1 MSNFHRIST
10 SDRARRGSTLVIM
23 LVCVIG
29 LAGLATAMLALGLS
43 HSKEERG
50 ERQEIHAGYVCQAG
64 LSQAMYQLQ
73 RGLPGAVGTQ
83 ANPQAWGSSSF
94 WVDAQPVTADITR
107 LRATG
112 KEYGSGTS
120 EELVVRAVP
129 NTIWRYGLF
138 GKEDLHMDSNAR
150 VDSYDSTLAGGSYA
164 AQATNGPPS
173 DHYARTH
180 GNVGS
185 NLNVSLDQNAWVHGN
200 VTPGPDHTATITGNA
215 QVTGSTAPSS
225 AQVEMPS
232 ITVPTYANLG
242 TLTVNS
248 NTTIPSGNWTYTTAS
263 IKANKTLTVTGPAN
277 IVMSSLTLNS
287 GSSIV
292 VNPAGGPVTFYIID
306 NFIMNSN
313 STISPTSNKPADV
326 RIDLLSDN
334 VASPEITV
342 QLDTVDFNSNS
353 SITGIIM
360 APNARITFD
369 SNFTLFGSLMA
380 RSIDVDSN
388 ATFHFDEDLLNS
400 TANGVPTYETLSWR
414 EIPYQH

>member
-1 MSNFHRIST
+1 MSNFHRISK

-23 LVCVIG
+23 LVCVVG

-73 RGLPGAVGTQ
+73 RGQSGAVGTQ
-83 ANPQAWGSSSF
+83 ANPQTWGSAKF
-94 WVDAQPVTADITR
+94 WVDAQPVTVDITR

-112 KEYGSGTS
+112 KEYGSGAS

-150 VDSYDSTLAGGSYA
+150 VDSYNSTLGSYA
-164 AQATNGPPS
+164 SQDTNGPAN
-173 DHYARTH
+173 DHYALAH

-185 NLNVSLDQNAWVHGN
+185 NDNVSLDQNAWVHGN
-200 VTPGPDHTATITGNA
+200 ATPGPDHSATVTGNA
-215 QVTGSTAPSS
+215 QVMGNTTPAT
-225 AQVEMPS
+225 AQVEMPD
-232 ITVPTYANLG
+232 IAVPTYTSYGALNNAQG
-242 TLTVNS
+242 V
-248 NTTIPSGNWTYTTAS
+248 IPAGNRAYTTVTVKAS
-263 IKANKTLTVTGPAN
+263 KTLTFTGPSN
-277 IVMSSLTLNS
+277 IVISSLTLNS
-287 GSSIV
+287 NSQIIV
-292 VNPAGGPVTFYIID
+292 DATNGPVTFYVID

-313 STISPTSNKPADV
+313 SSITPTSNKPADV
-326 RIDLLSDN
+326 RLDLLSDN

-380 RSIDVDSN
+380 RSVDVSSN
-388 ATFHFDEDLLNS
+388 ATFHFDESLLNS
-400 TANGVPTYETLSWR
+400 TANGVPTFETLSWR
-414 EIPYQH
+414 EIPFQH